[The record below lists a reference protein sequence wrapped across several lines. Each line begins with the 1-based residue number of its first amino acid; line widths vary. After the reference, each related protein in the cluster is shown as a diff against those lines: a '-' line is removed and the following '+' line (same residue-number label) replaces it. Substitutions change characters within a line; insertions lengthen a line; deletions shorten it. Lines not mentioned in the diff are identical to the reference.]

1 MSKDIATIIYIE
13 GMQCE
18 GCISRVKD
26 VLNSIKE
33 IKTYQVDLE
42 KAIIVLKKDI
52 DLSTIKEK
60 IENLGFNV

>member
-1 MSKDIATIIYIE
+1 MKEVCLKIK
-13 GMQCE
+13 GMHCE
-18 GCISRVKD
+18 GCINRVKN

-60 IENLGFNV
+60 IENLGFNVS